1 MTIDSPLSEDLEE
14 DLRIEIVDD
23 TPEEDRGKKRRPD
36 GVEPDIPDDDEIAT
50 YSDKVQKRLK
60 KLKYEFHEERR
71 RKDEVM
77 REHAAAVAFAE
88 KVLNERNALAERLSR
103 GEEAL
108 IEQAKRRAAIQL
120 EQAEKQY
127 RNAHE
132 MGDTDA
138 LLSSQKDIMRL
149 TAEQQQLDN
158 YRHEPPQRI
167 EPQQAQA
174 LRQNEPDE
182 KAKSWLKSNP
192 WFGNDEEMSG
202 YAYGVHERL
211 IKREGITPLSD
222 NYYQRIDAAMRHRFP
237 EYFDD
242 EGGQAV
248 TVPAKGQTQR
258 RVPVVAPATRTV
270 ARATR
275 TVQLTPSQIALA
287 KRFKLTPEQYAAQM
301 IKDEMN
307 G

>member
-1 MTIDSPLSEDLEE
+1 MSIDKENSEDM
-14 DLRIEIVDD
+14 DLDLKIEIVDD

-50 YSDKVQKRLK
+50 YSGNVQKRLK

-71 RKDEVM
+71 RKDEAL
-77 REHAAAVAFAE
+77 REHAAAVSFAE
-88 KVLNERNALAERLSR
+88 KVLQERNVLAERLSR

-108 IEQAKRRAAIQL
+108 IEQAKRRAAMQL
-120 EQAEKQY
+120 EQAERQY

-158 YRHEPPQRI
+158 YRHQPPERI
-167 EPQQAQA
+167 EPQRPQQA
-174 LRQNEPDE
+174 QNEPDE
-182 KAKSWLKSNP
+182 KAKTWLKSNP

-222 NYYQRIDAAMRHRFP
+222 NYYQRIDAAMQHRFP
-237 EYFDD
+237 EYFDE
-242 EGGQAV
+242 EGGMEV
-248 TVPAKGQTQR
+248 SVPTKSQPAR
-258 RVPVVAPATRTV
+258 RVPVVAPATRSV
-270 ARATR
+270 ARSTR

>member
-1 MTIDSPLSEDLEE
+1 MSIDREDSEDM
-14 DLRIEIVDD
+14 DLDLKIEIVDY

-50 YSDKVQKRLK
+50 YSGNVQKRLK

-71 RKDEVM
+71 RKDEAL
-77 REHAAAVAFAE
+77 REHAAAVSFAE
-88 KVLNERNALAERLSR
+88 KVLQERNVLAERLSR

-108 IEQAKRRAAIQL
+108 IEQAKRRAAMQL
-120 EQAEKQY
+120 EQAERQY

-158 YRHEPPQRI
+158 YRHQPPERI
-167 EPQQAQA
+167 EPQRPQQA
-174 LRQNEPDE
+174 QNEPDE
-182 KAKSWLKSNP
+182 KAKTWLKSNP

-222 NYYQRIDAAMRHRFP
+222 NYYQRIDAAMQHRFP
-237 EYFDD
+237 EYFGE
-242 EGGQAV
+242 EGGV
-248 TVPAKGQTQR
+248 EVSVPTKGQPAR
-258 RVPVVAPATRTV
+258 RVPVVAPATRSV
-270 ARATR
+270 ARSTR

>member
-1 MTIDSPLSEDLEE
+1 MSIERDDQEDMDL
-14 DLRIEIVDD
+14 DLRIEVVDD

-36 GVEPDIPDDDEIAT
+36 GVDPDIPDDDEIAT
-50 YSDKVQKRLK
+50 YSGNVQKRLK

-71 RKDEVM
+71 RKDEAL
-77 REHAAAVAFAE
+77 RERTAAVSFAE
-88 KVLNERNALAERLSR
+88 KVLQERNVLAERLSR

-120 EQAEKQY
+120 EQAERQY

-138 LLSSQKDIMRL
+138 LLSSQKDIMLL

-158 YRHEPPQRI
+158 YRHQPPERI
-167 EPQQAQA
+167 EPQRQQQA
-174 LRQNEPDE
+174 QNEPDE
-182 KAKSWLKSNP
+182 KAKTWLKSNP

-222 NYYQRIDAAMRHRFP
+222 NYYKRIDAAMQHRFP

-242 EGGQAV
+242 EGGTEV
-248 TVPAKGQTQR
+248 SVPAKSQPNR
-258 RVPVVAPATRTV
+258 RVPVVAPATRSV
-270 ARATR
+270 ARTTR

-287 KRFKLTPEQYAAQM
+287 KRFKLTPEQYAAEM
-301 IKDEMN
+301 IKEEMN

>member
-1 MTIDSPLSEDLEE
+1 MDL
-14 DLRIEIVDD
+14 DLKIEIVDD

-50 YSDKVQKRLK
+50 YSGNVQKRLK

-71 RKDEVM
+71 RKDEAL
-77 REHAAAVAFAE
+77 REHAAAVSFAE
-88 KVLNERNALAERLSR
+88 KVLQERNVLAERLSR

-108 IEQAKRRAAIQL
+108 IEQAKRRAAMQL
-120 EQAEKQY
+120 EQAERQY

-158 YRHEPPQRI
+158 YRHQPPERI
-167 EPQQAQA
+167 EPQRPQQA
-174 LRQNEPDE
+174 QNEPDE
-182 KAKSWLKSNP
+182 KAKTWLKSNP

-222 NYYQRIDAAMRHRFP
+222 NYYQRIDAAMQHRFP
-237 EYFDD
+237 EYFGE
-242 EGGQAV
+242 EGGMEV
-248 TVPAKGQTQR
+248 SVPTKGQPAR
-258 RVPVVAPATRTV
+258 RVPVVAPATRSV
-270 ARATR
+270 ARSTR

>member
-1 MTIDSPLSEDLEE
+1 MSIDREDSEDM
-14 DLRIEIVDD
+14 DLDLKIEIVDD

-50 YSDKVQKRLK
+50 YSGNVQKRLK

-71 RKDEVM
+71 RKDEAL
-77 REHAAAVAFAE
+77 REHAAAVSFAE
-88 KVLNERNALAERLSR
+88 KVLQERNVLAERLSR

-108 IEQAKRRAAIQL
+108 IEQAKRRAAMQL
-120 EQAEKQY
+120 EQAERQY

-158 YRHEPPQRI
+158 YRHQPPERI
-167 EPQQAQA
+167 EPQRPQQA
-174 LRQNEPDE
+174 QNEPDE
-182 KAKSWLKSNP
+182 KAKTWLKSNP

-222 NYYQRIDAAMRHRFP
+222 NYYQRIDAAMQHRFP
-237 EYFDD
+237 EYFGE
-242 EGGQAV
+242 EGGV
-248 TVPAKGQTQR
+248 EVSVPTKGQPAR
-258 RVPVVAPATRTV
+258 RVPVVAPATRSV
-270 ARATR
+270 ARSTR

>member
-1 MTIDSPLSEDLEE
+1 MSIDRENSEDM
-14 DLRIEIVDD
+14 DLDLKIEIVDD

-50 YSDKVQKRLK
+50 YSGNVQKRLK

-71 RKDEVM
+71 RKDEAL
-77 REHAAAVAFAE
+77 REHAAAVSFAE
-88 KVLNERNALAERLSR
+88 KVLQERNVLAERLSR

-108 IEQAKRRAAIQL
+108 IEQAKRRAAMQL
-120 EQAEKQY
+120 EQAERQY

-158 YRHEPPQRI
+158 YRHQPPERI
-167 EPQQAQA
+167 EPQRPQQA
-174 LRQNEPDE
+174 QNEPDE
-182 KAKSWLKSNP
+182 KAKTWLKSNP

-222 NYYQRIDAAMRHRFP
+222 NYYQRIDAAMQHRFP
-237 EYFDD
+237 EYFGE
-242 EGGQAV
+242 EGGMEV
-248 TVPAKGQTQR
+248 SVPTKGQPAR
-258 RVPVVAPATRTV
+258 RVPVVAPATRSV
-270 ARATR
+270 ARSTR

>member
-1 MTIDSPLSEDLEE
+1 MSIERDDQEDMDL
-14 DLRIEIVDD
+14 DLRIEVVDD

-36 GVEPDIPDDDEIAT
+36 GVDPDIPDDDEIAT
-50 YSDKVQKRLK
+50 YSGNVQKRLK

-71 RKDEVM
+71 RKDEAL
-77 REHAAAVAFAE
+77 RERTAAVSFAE
-88 KVLNERNALAERLSR
+88 KVLQERNVLAERLSR

-120 EQAEKQY
+120 EQAERQY

-138 LLSSQKDIMRL
+138 LLSSQKDIMLL

-158 YRHEPPQRI
+158 YRHQPPERI
-167 EPQQAQA
+167 EPQRQQQA
-174 LRQNEPDE
+174 QNEPDE
-182 KAKSWLKSNP
+182 KAKTWLKSNP

-222 NYYQRIDAAMRHRFP
+222 NYYKRIDAAMQHRFP

-242 EGGQAV
+242 EGGTEV
-248 TVPAKGQTQR
+248 SVPAKGQPAR
-258 RVPVVAPATRTV
+258 RVPVVAPATRSV
-270 ARATR
+270 ARSTR

-287 KRFKLTPEQYAAQM
+287 KRFKLTPEQYAAEM
-301 IKDEMN
+301 IKEEMN

>member
-1 MTIDSPLSEDLEE
+1 MSIDRDNSEDMDL
-14 DLRIEIVDD
+14 DLRIEVVDD

-50 YSDKVQKRLK
+50 YSGNVQKRLK

-71 RKDEVM
+71 RKDEAI
-77 REHAAAVAFAE
+77 REHAAAISFAE
-88 KVLNERNALAERLSR
+88 KVLQERNVLAERLSR

-120 EQAEKQY
+120 EQAERQY

-132 MGDTDA
+132 MGDTDS

-158 YRHEPPQRI
+158 YRHQPPERI
-167 EPQQAQA
+167 EPQRPQQA
-174 LRQNEPDE
+174 QNEPDE
-182 KAKSWLKSNP
+182 KAKTWLKSNP

-222 NYYQRIDAAMRHRFP
+222 NYYQRIDAAMQHRFP

-242 EGGQAV
+242 EGGTEV
-248 TVPAKGQTQR
+248 SVPTRGQPAR
-258 RVPVVAPATRTV
+258 RVPVVAPATRSV
-270 ARATR
+270 ARTTR

-287 KRFKLTPEQYAAQM
+287 KRFKLTPQQYAAEI
-301 IKDEMN
+301 IKEEMN